1 MPPVRRHLPQPI
13 ALVLISLAAG
23 CASAAHAGGPQG
35 GVGGSARAPAA
46 PIRPAAL
53 QPGATVALVAPASP
67 PDSSAVE
74 TARMGLESQ
83 GFRVRVAANVGRREG
98 YLAGDDE
105 ARAAAFMQAW
115 TDPEVD
121 AVFCLA
127 GGYGVTRILPL
138 LDFAEIARHPKVFT
152 GFSDI
157 TALHLAIQNH
167 TGLVTFHAPTHSA
180 AVGRDPTVRPF
191 QVEWLWR
198 QIYAPSYLDEEGR
211 RLPEGLVL
219 PSAGAAGEA
228 ATLVP
233 GRAVGRLTG
242 GNLTLVAALAGTPHA
257 LRPDGAILFL
267 EDVGE
272 EPYRIDRML
281 STLELGGVLDRVVGV
296 VLGAFTGSEPANPA
310 TSLTLDQVIHRYF
323 AGRPYPV
330 LTGFPVGHIVDNVTL
345 PYGVLA
351 ELDAGARTLRLLED
365 PVRVR

>member
-1 MPPVRRHLPQPI
+1 MPTVRRHLTLTM
-13 ALVLISLAAG
+13 ALVLMPLAAG
-23 CASAAHAGGPQG
+23 CASAAHAGGPEG
-35 GVGGSARAPAA
+35 AVRGSSRNPAV

-74 TARMGLESQ
+74 TARSGLESQ
-83 GFRVRVAANVGRREG
+83 GFRVKVAGNVLQRVG

-105 ARAAAFMQAW
+105 ERAAAFMRAW

-127 GGYGVTRILPL
+127 GGYGVMRILPL

-167 TGLVTFHAPTHSA
+167 AGLVTFHAPTHSA
-180 AVGRDPTVRPF
+180 AVGRDPAVRPF

-198 QIYAPSYLDEEGR
+198 QIYGPSYFDEGGR
-211 RLPEGLVL
+211 RRAEGLLL
-219 PSAGAAGEA
+219 PSAGSVGG
-228 ATLVP
+228 ATALVP

-242 GNLTLVAALAGTPHA
+242 GNLTLVASLAGTPHA

-281 STLELGGVLDRVVGV
+281 STLELSGVLDRVAGV
-296 VLGAFTGSEPANPA
+296 VLGAFTGSEPANPE
-310 TSLTLDQVIHRYF
+310 TSLTLDQVLRRYF

-330 LTGFPVGHIVDNVTL
+330 LTGFPVGHVVDNVRL

-351 ELDAGARTLRLLED
+351 ELDASAGTLRLLED
-365 PVRVR
+365 PVRLR

>member
-1 MPPVRRHLPQPI
+1 MGR
-13 ALVLISLAAG
+13 ALIPALLAALLAG
-23 CASAAHAGGPQG
+23 CASHGAPPAAGGPRPVASG
-35 GVGGSARAPAA
+35 ARGAPV
-46 PIRPAAL
+46 RPAAL

-67 PDSSAVE
+67 PDSAAVE
-74 TARMGLESQ
+74 TARRGLESQ
-83 GFRVRVAANVGRREG
+83 GFRVKVAPNVGRRVG

-105 ARAAAFMQAW
+105 ERAAAFMEAW
-115 TDPEVD
+115 TDPEVA
-121 AVFCLA
+121 AVFCLS

-138 LDFAEIARHPKVFT
+138 LDFAAIARHPKVFT

-157 TALHLAIQNH
+157 TALHLAIQNQA
-167 TGLVTFHAPTHSA
+167 GLVTFHAPTHSA
-180 AVGRDPTVRPF
+180 AVGRDPAVRPF

-198 QIYAPSYLDEEGR
+198 QIYGPSYFDEAGTR
-211 RLPEGLVL
+211 RAEGLLL

-228 ATLVP
+228 ATLVS

-281 STLELGGVLDRVVGV
+281 STLELGGVLDRVAGV

-310 TSLTLDQVIHRYF
+310 TSLTLDQVLHRYF

-365 PVRVR
+365 PVRLR